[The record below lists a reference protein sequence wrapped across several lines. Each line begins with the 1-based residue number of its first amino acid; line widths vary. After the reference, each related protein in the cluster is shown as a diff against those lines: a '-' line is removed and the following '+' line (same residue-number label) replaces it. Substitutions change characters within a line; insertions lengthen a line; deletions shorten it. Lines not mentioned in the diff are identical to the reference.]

1 MNEDNYTLELTPD
14 EHYLLI
20 QALVLLSD
28 TCTTFCKDQD
38 PLIDKIRIEIT
49 HAWAERFQK
58 EDINNIKELLAKR
71 EQEPVAWI
79 DDGSLKNLQASTGY
93 ALRFLTNDTEN
104 LKNTDVPLYLAPP
117 KREPL
122 SDEEV
127 LKIATKVCLEDM
139 GIEMNPKDFKGTGVF
154 ELARAIEKAHGI
166 TGVDDE

>member
-1 MNEDNYTLELTPD
+1 MNEDNYILELAPD

-49 HAWAERFQK
+49 NAWAKRFQK
-58 EDINNIKELLAKR
+58 EDINNIKELLQPEHIPDIR
-71 EQEPVAWI
+71 NMVEPVAWMQ
-79 DDGSLKNLQASTGY
+79 DDIELYVREEKDIVSGY
-93 ALRFLTNDTEN
+93 
-104 LKNTDVPLYLAPP
+104 VIPLYTAPPPP

-122 SDEEV
+122 TSKLISLGNNCHESF
-127 LKIATKVCLEDM
+127 I
-139 GIEMNPKDFKGTGVF
+139 KGVRF
-154 ELARAIEKAHGI
+154 AEKMHGI